1 MLWLPA
7 MLESPLF
14 AFLLQISLGPRIRGG
29 GRKNKFQEKSII
41 KIPYPTPP
49 VWPIGILQDSW
60 PPYGVP
66 NLQPGGREQRAV
78 LSLRLGCAE
87 LRINR

>member
-1 MLWLPA
+1 MLRLPA
-7 MLESPLF
+7 TLESPLF

-49 VWPIGILQDSW
+49 RVANWYSAGSLAPLWCSQSPTRRERTESRAK
-60 PPYGVP
+60 PPVGV
-66 NLQPGGREQRAV
+66 RRA
-78 LSLRLGCAE
+78 AD
-87 LRINR
+87 